1 MAKIALRQKGT
12 DRLFPFNAELARR
25 KDMERVGLNESME
38 VIQEPEPEPEPEIDE
53 FVAPE
58 LPAAAAVLPA
68 HMAAETETEPEP
80 EPAAKKP
87 APRKPAAKKPAP
99 RKPAA
104 KPAAAQDGASEMD
117 DLEKTLRELENM
129 DSGGN

>member
-68 HMAAETETEPEP
+68 HMAAELKPEPEP
-80 EPAAKKP
+80 EPEPKP

-104 KPAAAQDGASEMD
+104 KPAVEQEESGAMD